1 MEQKTKKWVPVVR
14 WAARI
19 WSLGPVIMALVV
31 IVFSRSEEG
40 VVVLWTEWAALSLLA
55 ISVIGLALA
64 WRWQRLGGWISLG
77 ALVVFLIVFLIT
89 VERSF
94 PIWLIFLVGI
104 GVPAV
109 LFLVSAYGERSIA
122 SAIDSGV
129 VEKRSHNST
138 TSNS

>member
-1 MEQKTKKWVPVVR
+1 VEQKTKKWVPVVR
-14 WAARI
+14 WVARI

-40 VVVLWTEWAALSLLA
+40 VVVLWTEWAALSLVA
-55 ISVIGLALA
+55 VSVIGLALA

-94 PIWLIFLVGI
+94 PTWLIFLVGI

-109 LFLVSAYGERSIA
+109 LFLISAYGDNNRRQPTA
-122 SAIDSGV
+122 NG
-129 VEKRSHNST
+129 
-138 TSNS
+138 